1 MKGLAITI
9 SPGVGK
15 DKLVAGR
22 RNRKSFEQ
30 ILEYPHSLDRFGIRR
45 GHGVKSPSQRFHQEI
60 HELG

>member
-1 MKGLAITI
+1 MI

-30 ILEYPHSLDRFGIRR
+30 ILEHPHSLDRFGIRR
-45 GHGVKSPSQRFHQEI
+45 GHGVASPSQRFHQEI